1 MENVAEKFLAVL
13 RALSSEGV
21 DYVLVGG
28 YAVVLHGSRRFTE
41 DIDILIRN
49 DEDNVRKLRKAL
61 TSVFNDENISEI
73 TSTEIANYSVIRYI
87 ADETFFIDIIGNPGE
102 AFIIDS
108 VKSEQIE
115 FDGVKVNIATLE
127 SLYKMKSNTYRA
139 VDIEDIQFLANKL
152 KEAKK

>member
-13 RALSSEGV
+13 RALSNEGV

-87 ADETFFIDIIGNPGE
+87 ADETFFIDIIGNLGE
-102 AFIIDS
+102 AFNIDS

-139 VDIEDIQFLANKL
+139 VDIEDIQFLADKL